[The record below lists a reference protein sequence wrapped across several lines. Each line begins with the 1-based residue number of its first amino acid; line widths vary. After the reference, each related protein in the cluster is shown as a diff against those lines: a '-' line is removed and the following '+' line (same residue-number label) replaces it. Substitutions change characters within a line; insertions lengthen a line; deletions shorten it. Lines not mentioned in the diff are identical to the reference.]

1 MIISRVE
8 APRPWFLTDGVH
20 DLTIIKIKKKS
31 VPQQPYRC
39 GKVSYNLII
48 VTTKMSSYAVDRN
61 LELDISAS
69 RRCYHPKI

>member
-8 APRPWFLTDGVH
+8 APRPWFLTDGEH

-48 VTTKMSSYAVDRN
+48 VTTKISSNVVDCN
-61 LELDISAS
+61 LELDVSAS
-69 RRCYHPKI
+69 CWSYLSQN